1 MVKYLS
7 DEWLEQA
14 AAALESADVPDDAEM
29 VIQYEVSGGGNG
41 KVRYVLDVSGGRAT
55 IVPGK
60 RADAP
65 VTFTLDY
72 DTAVAVI
79 TGEVSAQ
86 VAFMQGRMKLA
97 GDVRVLIDG
106 AAALASVND
115 TLGDLRATTEY

>member
-1 MVKYLS
+1 M
-7 DEWLEQA
+7 EQA
-14 AAALESADVPDDAEM
+14 AAALETADVPGDAEM

-60 RADAP
+60 QADAP

-72 DTAVAVI
+72 DTAVAVV

>member
-7 DEWLEQA
+7 DEWMQQA
-14 AAALESADVPDDAEM
+14 AAALESAEVPADAEM
-29 VIQYEVSGGGNG
+29 VVQYEVSGGGNG
-41 KVRYVLDVSGGRAT
+41 KVRYVLEVSGGRAT

-65 VTFTLDY
+65 VTFSLDY
-72 DTAVAVI
+72 DTAVAVL
-79 TGEVSAQ
+79 TGEISAQ

-106 AAALASVND
+106 TAALASVHD
-115 TLGDLRATTEY
+115 TLGELRTVTEY

>member
-7 DEWLEQA
+7 DEWMEQA
-14 AAALESADVPDDAEM
+14 AAGLESADVPDDAQM
-29 VIQYEVSGGGNG
+29 VIQYEISGGGNG
-41 KVRYVLDVSGGRAT
+41 KVRYVLDVRDGKAT
-55 IVPGK
+55 IISGK
-60 RADAP
+60 QADAP

-72 DTAVAVI
+72 DTAVAVAK
-79 TGEVSAQ
+79 GELSAQ

-115 TLGDLRATTEY
+115 TLGDLRASTEY

>member
-1 MVKYLS
+1 MVTYLS
-7 DEWLEQA
+7 DEWMQQA
-14 AAALESADVPDDAEM
+14 AAALESAEVPADAEM
-29 VIQYEVSGGGNG
+29 VVQYEVSGGGNG
-41 KVRYVLDVSGGRAT
+41 KVRYVLDVSGGTAT

-72 DTAVAVI
+72 DTAVAVV
-79 TGEVSAQ
+79 TGELSAQ

-106 AAALASVND
+106 AAALASVHD
-115 TLGDLRATTEY
+115 TLADLRATTEY

>member
-7 DEWLEQA
+7 DEWMEQA
-14 AAALESADVPDDAEM
+14 AAALESADVPDDAQM

-41 KVRYVLDVSGGRAT
+41 KVRYVLDVSNGSAT

-60 RADAP
+60 QADAP

-72 DTAVAVI
+72 DTAVAVVN
-79 TGEVSAQ
+79 GEVSAQ

-115 TLGDLRATTEY
+115 TLGDLRATTEF

>member
-7 DEWLEQA
+7 DEWMEQA
-14 AAALESADVPDDAEM
+14 AAGLESAEVPGDAEM
-29 VIQYEVSGGGNG
+29 VIQYEISGGGNG
-41 KVRYVLDVSGGRAT
+41 KVRYVLDVRDGTAT

-60 RADAP
+60 QADAP

-72 DTAVAVI
+72 DTAVAVA
-79 TGEVSAQ
+79 TGDLSAQ
-86 VAFMQGRMKLA
+86 VAVMQGRMKLA

-115 TLGDLRATTEY
+115 SLGELRATTEY

>member
-41 KVRYVLDVSGGRAT
+41 KVRYVLVVRDGAAT

-60 RADAP
+60 QADAP

-72 DTAVAVI
+72 DTAVAVV

-115 TLGDLRATTEY
+115 TLADLRTTTEY

>member
-7 DEWLEQA
+7 DEWLERA
-14 AAALESADVPDDAEM
+14 AAALGSAPVPDDAEM
-29 VIQYEVSGGGNG
+29 VVQYEVSGGGNG
-41 KVRYVLDVSGGRAT
+41 KVRYVLKVEGGTAT

-60 RADAP
+60 QPDAP

-72 DTAVAVI
+72 DTAVAVV
-79 TGEVSAQ
+79 TGELSAQ

-106 AAALASVND
+106 AAALAAVHD
-115 TLGDLRATTEY
+115 TLGDLRADTEY